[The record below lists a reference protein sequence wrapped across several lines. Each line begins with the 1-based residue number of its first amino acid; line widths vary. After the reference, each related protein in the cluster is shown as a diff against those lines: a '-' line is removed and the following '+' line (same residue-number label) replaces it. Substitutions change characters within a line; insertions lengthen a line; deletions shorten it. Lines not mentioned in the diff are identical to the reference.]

1 MALPTQ
7 QCSAVG
13 VLLDFRDLELSQVDA
28 SEIGR
33 SVSARG
39 VAIAT
44 EGPLERFARNM
55 RSRAQ
60 EMFRLHLVADLAI
73 EGGVV

>member
-1 MALPTQ
+1 MALPTH
-7 QCSAVG
+7 QCSTVG
-13 VLLDFRDLELSQVDA
+13 VLIDFRDIEFSQVDA

-55 RSRAQ
+55 RSRPQ
-60 EMFRLHLVADLAI
+60 EMFRLRLVADFAI